1 MNKRNL
7 NDLTN
12 LEGKVVLTRVDFN
25 VPIKK
30 GVITDTNRISAALP
44 TIKQLIENK
53 AKVVLFTHLGR
64 IASEEDKK
72 ELTVKPIAKKLEEM
86 SGIKVK
92 FVPETRG
99 KELEDAIENMKDG
112 TIVMFENTRFE
123 DFADGEK
130 VKKES
135 KNDSELGKYWAS
147 LGDVFVNDAFG
158 TAHRSHASN
167 VGIASNIKESAI
179 GLLIQKEVDFL
190 KNAVENPKRPFIA
203 LLGGAKVSDKINVIE
218 ALAKKADKVIIG
230 TAMCYTFHLAQG
242 KNIGDSLAEPD
253 NVKLAKKLLK
263 KYKKKLIIAEDSNC
277 APEFKDVKGKVFD
290 EVPDG
295 MIGMDAGPKTI
306 ERVKKELEGAKTVVW
321 NGPFG
326 VSEFKNYKD
335 ATEAIAKTMVGLKDA
350 TTIIGGG
357 DSAAAA
363 IKMGLA
369 DKFSHVST
377 GGGASMEF
385 LEGKT
390 LPGISSI
397 QKKKK
402 K

>member
-1 MNKRNL
+1 MNKRTL
-7 NDLTN
+7 NDLKD

-30 GVITDTNRISAALP
+30 GVVTDANRISAAIP
-44 TIKQLIENK
+44 TIKKLVEEK
-53 AKVVLFTHLGR
+53 AKIVLFTHLGR
-64 IASEEDKK
+64 INSEEDKK
-72 ELTVKPIAKKLEEM
+72 DLTVAPVAKKLAAI
-86 SGIKVK
+86 SGWKVK
-92 FVPETRG
+92 FVSETRG
-99 KELEDAIENMKDG
+99 EKLEEEISKMKNG
-112 TIVMFENTRFE
+112 TILMFENTRFE
-123 DFADGEK
+123 DVKDGEK
-130 VKKES
+130 VKYES
-135 KNDSELGKYWAS
+135 KNDSSLGKYWAS

-158 TAHRSHASN
+158 TAHRAHASN

-179 GLLIQKEVDFL
+179 GLLIEKEVEFL
-190 KNAVENPKRPFIA
+190 KNAVDNPKRPFVA

-242 KNIGDSLAEPD
+242 KNIGDSLAEPEK
-253 NVKLAKKLLK
+253 VKLAKKLLK
-263 KYKKKLIIAEDSNC
+263 KYKNKLIIAEDSNC
-277 APEFKDVKGKVFD
+277 APKFKDVKGKVYD

-306 ERVKKELEGAKTVVW
+306 EIVKKELENAKTVVW

-326 VSEFKNYKD
+326 VSEFNNYKH

-385 LEGKT
+385 LEGKV
-390 LPGISSI
+390 LPGINAI

-402 K
+402 

>member
-1 MNKRNL
+1 MNKKNL
-7 NDLTN
+7 SDLSN

-30 GVITDTNRISAALP
+30 GVITDTNRISAAIP
-44 TIKQLIENK
+44 TIKHLLEKN

-64 IASEEDKK
+64 ITSEEDKK
-72 ELTVKPIAKKLEEM
+72 ELTVKPIAKKLTEL
-86 SGIKVK
+86 SGWKVK
-92 FVPETRG
+92 FIPHTRG
-99 KELEDAIENMKDG
+99 EELEKAIKDMKNG

-123 DFADGEK
+123 DFVDGSK
-130 VKKES
+130 VKNES
-135 KNDSELGKYWAS
+135 NNDSKLGKYWAS
-147 LGDVFVNDAFG
+147 LGDIFVNDAFG
-158 TAHRSHASN
+158 TAHRAHASN
-167 VGIASNIKESAI
+167 VGIASKIKESAL
-179 GLLIQKEVDFL
+179 GLLIEKEVKFL
-190 KNAVENPKRPFIA
+190 KTAVENPERPFIA

-263 KYKKKLIIAEDSNC
+263 KYKNKLIIAEDSNC
-277 APEFKDVKGKVFD
+277 ASKFEDVPGKVFD

-306 ERVKKELEGAKTVVW
+306 ARVKEELKGAKTVVW

-326 VSEFKNYKD
+326 VSEFKNYKQ
-335 ATEAIAKTMVGLKDA
+335 ATEAIAKTMVGLKGA

-369 DKFSHVST
+369 DKFTHVST

-385 LEGKT
+385 LEGKV
-390 LPGISSI
+390 LPGIAAI
-397 QKKKK
+397 QKK
-402 K
+402 